1 MSTNGHGLRSRPE
14 RMTRPIITL
23 TTDFGVASPY
33 VAAMKAA
40 ILRVNRDPQLID
52 ISHGIR
58 PHDIRQGAVVLET
71 ATTHFPA
78 GTIHVAV
85 VDPGVG
91 TGRRI
96 VYCQM
101 GAQHYIAPD
110 NGLLSLVARQDPCR
124 RIVAVED
131 PRYWHQPV
139 SATFHGR
146 DIMAPVAGH
155 LSLGLDPRQ
164 LGPACAELLDFSWP
178 EVQSGDRHIRGVIL
192 WIDAFGNLVTN
203 VDAARLPAG
212 IDPDRL
218 HVSCRDRRCETW
230 VACYGHAVPGTLVAL
245 IGSSNRLEIAI
256 GNGNAARELGARE
269 DDPVDI
275 RWPNGN

>member
-1 MSTNGHGLRSRPE
+1 
-14 RMTRPIITL
+14 
-23 TTDFGVASPY
+23 
-33 VAAMKAA
+33 
-40 ILRVNRDPQLID
+40 
-52 ISHGIR
+52 
-58 PHDIRQGAVVLET
+58 VLET
-71 ATTHFPA
+71 VTPHFPA

-91 TGRRI
+91 TERRI
-96 VYCQM
+96 VYCQI
-101 GAQHYIAPD
+101 GEQHYIAPD
-110 NGLLSLVARQDPCR
+110 NGLLSLVARRDHCR

-155 LSLGLDPRQ
+155 LSGGLDPRQ
-164 LGPACAELLDFSWP
+164 LGPARAELLDFRWP
-178 EVQSGDRHIRGVIL
+178 EVQSDDQHIRGAIL

-203 VDAARLPAG
+203 VDAARLPDG

-218 HVSCRDRRCETW
+218 HVSCRGRSCETW
-230 VACYGHAVPGTLVAL
+230 VPCYGHAVPGTLVAL

-256 GNGNAARELGARE
+256 GNGNAARALGASE
-269 DDPVDI
+269 GDPIDI
-275 RWPNGN
+275 HWPTADPLVPL